1 MDKRSKSWIS
11 IVVAVLGVMLML
23 AVAAI
28 GGTAYWVYSHVQ
40 SQTVAE
46 ETAGDRFA
54 RVRQQF
60 SGKPPLIEILDRNE
74 VVLHQSGAPA
84 LSSSRLQTL
93 HAMVYD
99 SDEQKLVDVHIPFWL
114 LRLAPSGG
122 RFSFLN
128 DNGIDIDSDR
138 MRVTIADL
146 ERHGPGLVMDHRDRR
161 GSLVLV
167 WTE

>member
-1 MDKRSKSWIS
+1 MDKRTKTWLS

-23 AVAAI
+23 TVAAV
-28 GGTAYWVYSHVQ
+28 GGAAYWVYSHVQ
-40 SQTVAE
+40 SQTVAQ

-54 RVRQQF
+54 RARQQF
-60 SGKPPLIEILDRNE
+60 AGRQPLIEILDRNE
-74 VVLHQSGAPA
+74 VVLHRSDAPA
-84 LSSSRLQTL
+84 PSSPRLQTL
-93 HAMVYD
+93 YAMVYD
-99 SDEQKLVDVHIPFWL
+99 SHRQKLVDVHIPFWL

-146 ERHGPGLVMDHRDRR
+146 ERHGPGLIMDHHDRR